1 MSAVKIRPGTPRLR
15 NIAPSRK
22 PARRKPPWVPTPFTI
37 PTSVVTRLPG
47 PKQLRALELTARAF
61 SSEWPLSIPE
71 RPYAIICVVMN
82 LQVKN
87 ALTIIFS
94 VAIGLSTGWLVRA
107 AYEKASIWKPL
118 LALLL
123 ALGVQIFVTLFV
135 RSKEE
140 EELELIREM
149 RLSKNRQRILEAEQL
164 SARIQLEIKEGRLES
179 AVECM
184 RIRDLL

>member
-1 MSAVKIRPGTPRLR
+1 
-15 NIAPSRK
+15 
-22 PARRKPPWVPTPFTI
+22 
-37 PTSVVTRLPG
+37 
-47 PKQLRALELTARAF
+47 
-61 SSEWPLSIPE
+61 
-71 RPYAIICVVMN
+71 MN

-87 ALTIIFS
+87 ALTIVFS
-94 VAIGLSTGWLVRA
+94 AAIGLSSGWLVRA
-107 AYEKASIWKPL
+107 AYEKTSIWKPL

-123 ALGVQIFVTLFV
+123 AVGVQIFVSLFV

-149 RLSKNRQRILEAEQL
+149 RLSKNRQRVLEAEQL

-184 RIRDLL
+184 KIRDLL